1 MVIKDTLKKIFKNFA
16 VLLLVSAVLG
26 IIVGIIFGE
35 KAAVL
40 SPFGTVFT
48 RLLGMYAVG
57 TAPNVGQLILFALMG
72 VTFSIGCA
80 GVPGGG
86 LAIAFILVNAF
97 GLPVEAVG
105 WIAAVF
111 FYLDVTGT
119 TLKECAFP
127 GGVFAL

>member
-1 MVIKDTLKKIFKNFA
+1 MKDTLKKIFKNFA

-72 VTFSIGCA
+72 VAFSIGCA
-80 GVPGGG
+80 GVPGG
-86 LAIAFILVNAF
+86 
-97 GLPVEAVG
+97 
-105 WIAAVF
+105 
-111 FYLDVTGT
+111 
-119 TLKECAFP
+119 
-127 GGVFAL
+127 

>member
-1 MVIKDTLKKIFKNFA
+1 MKDTLKKIFKNFA

-40 SPFGTVFT
+40 SPFGIVFT

-72 VTFSIGCA
+72 VAFSIGCA
-80 GVPGGG
+80 GVTGGG
-86 LAIAFILVNAF
+86 LAIAVILVNAF

-119 TLKECAFP
+119 TMKECAST
-127 GGVFAL
+127 GGFFAL

>member
-1 MVIKDTLKKIFKNFA
+1 MKDTLKKNFKNFA

-72 VTFSIGCA
+72 VAFSIA
-80 GVPGGG
+80 
-86 LAIAFILVNAF
+86 AQAFR
-97 GLPVEAVG
+97 
-105 WIAAVF
+105 AADLLSLSSWSTHSDF
-111 FYLDVTGT
+111 R
-119 TLKECAFP
+119 
-127 GGVFAL
+127 

>member
-1 MVIKDTLKKIFKNFA
+1 MKDTLKKIFKNFA

-72 VTFSIGCA
+72 VAFSIA
-80 GVPGGG
+80 
-86 LAIAFILVNAF
+86 AQAFR
-97 GLPVEAVG
+97 
-105 WIAAVF
+105 AADLLSLSSWSTHSDF
-111 FYLDVTGT
+111 R
-119 TLKECAFP
+119 
-127 GGVFAL
+127 

>member
-1 MVIKDTLKKIFKNFA
+1 MKDTLKKIFKNFA

-35 KAAVL
+35 KSAVL

-72 VTFSIGCA
+72 VAFSIA
-80 GVPGGG
+80 
-86 LAIAFILVNAF
+86 AQAFR
-97 GLPVEAVG
+97 
-105 WIAAVF
+105 AADLLSLSSWSTHSDF
-111 FYLDVTGT
+111 R
-119 TLKECAFP
+119 
-127 GGVFAL
+127 

>member
-1 MVIKDTLKKIFKNFA
+1 MKDTLKKIFKNFA

-72 VTFSIGCA
+72 VAFSI
-80 GVPGGG
+80 
-86 LAIAFILVNAF
+86 
-97 GLPVEAVG
+97 
-105 WIAAVF
+105 AAQVF
-111 FYLDVTGT
+111 RAADLLSLSSWSTHSDFR
-119 TLKECAFP
+119 
-127 GGVFAL
+127 

>member
-1 MVIKDTLKKIFKNFA
+1 MKDTLKKIFKNFA
-16 VLLLVSAVLG
+16 VLLLVSAVLV

-72 VTFSIGCA
+72 VAFSIA
-80 GVPGGG
+80 
-86 LAIAFILVNAF
+86 AQAFR
-97 GLPVEAVG
+97 
-105 WIAAVF
+105 AADLLSLSSWSTHSDF
-111 FYLDVTGT
+111 R
-119 TLKECAFP
+119 
-127 GGVFAL
+127 

>member
-1 MVIKDTLKKIFKNFA
+1 MKDTLKKIFKNFA

-35 KAAVL
+35 KVAVL

-57 TAPNVGQLILFALMG
+57 TAPNVGQVILLALIG
-72 VTFSIGCA
+72 VAFSIGCA
-80 GVPGGG
+80 GVPGGR
-86 LAIAFILVNAF
+86 LAIAVILVNAF

-119 TLKECAFP
+119 TMKECAST
-127 GGVFAL
+127 GGFFAL